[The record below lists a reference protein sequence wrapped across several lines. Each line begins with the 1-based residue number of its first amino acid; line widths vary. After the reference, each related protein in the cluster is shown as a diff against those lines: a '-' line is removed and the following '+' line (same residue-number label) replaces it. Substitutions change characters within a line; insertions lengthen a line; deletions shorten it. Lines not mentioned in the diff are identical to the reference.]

1 MLYKHE
7 GNPQENNHAEVQSQ
21 QSYFATSMKS
31 HQRTDAPSKIRSTP
45 AEYLYL
51 GEDLWGPASVK
62 RVLKDLNYKKLL
74 FTVLQRNLLTLKN
87 KKVNK

>member
-1 MLYKHE
+1 MLCKHE
-7 GNPQENNHAEVQSQ
+7 ANPQENNHAEVQSQ

-31 HQRTDAPSKIRSTP
+31 HLRTDAPSKIRSTP

-51 GEDLWGPASVK
+51 GEDLWGLLLSK
-62 RVLKDLNYKKLL
+62 ELYYKKLL

-87 KKVNK
+87 KKLNK

>member
-1 MLYKHE
+1 MLCKHE
-7 GNPQENNHAEVQSQ
+7 ANPQENNHAEVQSQ

-31 HQRTDAPSKIRSTP
+31 HLRTDAPSKIRSTP

-51 GEDLWGPASVK
+51 GEDLW
-62 RVLKDLNYKKLL
+62 DLLLSKELYYKKLL